1 MIGWAQEGALDDSD
15 ARVKVEEG
23 VVFGVGGAR
32 ELRCDVYRPLAAT
45 GAVPGLLLLHG
56 GGWRRGSRAIM
67 RGFGLRVGRE
77 GYVCVA
83 AEYRLIG
90 ESPWPAAI
98 HDVKAALR
106 WMRANAA
113 NLGID
118 PERIAVQGNSAGAHL
133 ALLAAGTPN
142 RPELEGDGGNAGV
155 STHVGAVVAIYPPT
169 VFHFDGPR
177 PSGAVPAVAL
187 LGETGTADAAWQA
200 SPQAHVSPAFP
211 PTFLIHGSADRVV
224 PPSSSQRMY
233 ELLNA
238 ARVPVDFHM
247 FAGLPHG
254 FANAPDHQRM
264 LSREI
269 VGFLARNLQP
279 PAAADG

>member
-1 MIGWAQEGALDDSD
+1 VDDSE

-23 VVFGVGGAR
+23 VVFGTGGGR
-32 ELRCDVYRPLAAT
+32 ELRCDVYTPLTATTAT
-45 GAVPGLLLLHG
+45 GPLPGLLLLHG

-67 RGFGLRVGRE
+67 RGYGLRVGRE

-83 AEYRLIG
+83 AEYRLLG

-106 WMRANAA
+106 WMRAKAA
-113 NLGID
+113 QLGID
-118 PERIAVQGNSAGAHL
+118 PQRIAVQGNSAGAHL

-142 RPELEGDGGNAGV
+142 RPELEGEGGHAGV
-155 STHVGAVVAIYPPT
+155 STHVGAVVAIYPPS

-177 PSGAVPAVAL
+177 PSGAVPAIAL
-187 LGETGTADAAWQA
+187 LGDQGTAEIAWQA
-200 SPQAHVSPAFP
+200 SPQAHVTPGFP
-211 PTFLIHGSADRVV
+211 PTFLIHGSADRIV
-224 PPSSSQRMY
+224 PPSSSQRMF

-254 FANAPDHQRM
+254 FANQPDHQRM
-264 LSREI
+264 LAPEI
-269 VGFLARNLQP
+269 VAFLARNLQRA
-279 PAAADG
+279 PATDG

>member
-1 MIGWAQEGALDDSD
+1 VDDSD

-23 VVFGVGGAR
+23 VVFGTTGRGTGAR
-32 ELRCDVYRPLAAT
+32 ELRCDVYTPLTAS
-45 GAVPGLLLLHG
+45 GPLPGLLLLHG
-56 GGWRRGSRAIM
+56 GGWRRGNRAIM
-67 RGFGLRVGRE
+67 RGYGLRVGRE

-83 AEYRLIG
+83 SEYRLVG

-113 NLGID
+113 QLGID
-118 PERIAVQGNSAGAHL
+118 PQRIAVQGNSAGAHL
-133 ALLAAGTPN
+133 ALLAAGTAN
-142 RPELEGDGGNAGV
+142 LPEFEGEGGHAGV
-155 STHVGAVVAIYPPT
+155 STQVGAVVAIYPPT

-177 PSGAVPAVAL
+177 PSGAVPAGAL
-187 LGETGTADAAWQA
+187 LGSEGTAEIARMAG
-200 SPQAHVSPAFP
+200 PQAHVSPSFP

-224 PPSSSQRMY
+224 PPSSSQRMF

-254 FANAPDHQRM
+254 FANQPENQRM
-264 LSREI
+264 LAPEI
-269 VGFLARNLQP
+269 VGFLSRHLQQ